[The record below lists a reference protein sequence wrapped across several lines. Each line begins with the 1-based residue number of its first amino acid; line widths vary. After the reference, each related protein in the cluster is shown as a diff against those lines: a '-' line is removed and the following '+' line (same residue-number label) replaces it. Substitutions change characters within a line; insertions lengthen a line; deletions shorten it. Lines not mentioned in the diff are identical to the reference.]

1 MDSKMYS
8 FFERTK
14 YIIMED
20 KKFKTES
27 FMKVSDLTKF
37 LNAKHLLKENIVGLL
52 PMGEFVFLIYIE

>member
-1 MDSKMYS
+1 
-8 FFERTK
+8 
-14 YIIMED
+14 MED

-27 FMKVSDLTKF
+27 FMKVSDLVKF